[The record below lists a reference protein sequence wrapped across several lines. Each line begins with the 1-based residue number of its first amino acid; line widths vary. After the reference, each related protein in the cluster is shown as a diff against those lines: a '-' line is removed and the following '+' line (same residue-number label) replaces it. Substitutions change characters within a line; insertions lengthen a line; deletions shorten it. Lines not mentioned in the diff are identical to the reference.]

1 MSNMDYY
8 KELINC
14 NKKIYPIKQI
24 VDTKQRNF
32 NIERI
37 TTLKSLKNNLV
48 YNSVLRNLEILNS
61 IETRFKN
68 LIAEVLIWSEVS
80 KTGTKEEISKWKA
93 KGYNLFIHNIASA
106 EIYKDNTSKYNQRVY
121 VLIKTHGLI
130 GQYIKGEVTLNTNKE
145 LYSLIENNL
154 LKKEELREILLILNE
169 CIIKEVSESLYD
181 SIKEKVYNVID
192 RIINNDMQEDI
203 NIPNRLI
210 KLNKSLDE
218 NSINKINELIKDLRI
233 YDGLDKIFSKV
244 GLWYYNSALNEF
256 DVEEQ
261 VKILLIISNY
271 LDKVTDITFFKLMKS
286 IYLDYNNIKRINLY
300 KLRIIQKY
308 LSTIK
313 YEDILNLNIKEN
325 QNITYAIKKNNGV
338 LEFNFEFS
346 RVAKKLIEYCEVA
359 YTASSEYNKSV
370 ILLYDLFGFRNDKYD
385 RFYNEIDYL
394 QTMNNTI
401 NEKSKI
407 LEFIVGTKVL
417 DVGPGGG
424 ALINLITDTCPD
436 KELYAIDISNN
447 VINELNKKKV
457 KENKKYNLTKG
468 NALYLDKYYQKE
480 SMDTIIFSSIIHELY
495 SYIEFNNKKFN
506 QETIIHA
513 LKSAYNVLKPKG
525 RIIIRDGIM
534 TDKSINRIIE
544 FKNKD
549 DIKILE
555 RFQKDFKGREI
566 NYKKLNETQVLM
578 PINDAMEFLYTY
590 TWGED
595 SYSLEVQEQFGY
607 FTPKEYEKAILDNL
621 PDSNILY
628 SRAFLQDG
636 YSKHLGHKINFYDEN
651 YNTVDLPNSTIILVV
666 EKNN

>member
-14 NKKIYPIKQI
+14 NKKIYLIKQI

-48 YNSVLRNLEILNS
+48 YNSILKNLEILDS
-61 IETRFKN
+61 KETRFKN

-106 EIYKDNTSKYNQRVY
+106 EIYKDNTSKFNLKVY

-130 GQYIKGEVTLNTNKE
+130 GQYIKGEVALNTNKE
-145 LYSLIENNL
+145 LYSLIENSL

-181 SIKEKVYNVID
+181 SIKDKIYNVID
-192 RIINNDMQEDI
+192 RIINNDMQEEI

-210 KLNKSLDE
+210 ALNKSFDE

-233 YDGLDKIFSKV
+233 YDGLDKVFSNTR
-244 GLWYYNSALNEF
+244 LWYYYSALNEF

-261 VKILLIISNY
+261 IKILLIISNY
-271 LDKVTDITFFKLMKS
+271 LENVFDVSFFKLMKF
-286 IYLDYNNIKRINLY
+286 IYLDYDNIKRINLF
-300 KLRIIQKY
+300 KLKIIQKY
-308 LSTIK
+308 LSTIN
-313 YEDILNLNIKEN
+313 YEDILNSNIKDN
-325 QNITYAIKKNNGV
+325 QNITYTINKNNGV

-346 RVAKKLIEYCEVA
+346 EVAQKLIEYCQATYAVND
-359 YTASSEYNKSV
+359 EYNKSATL
-370 ILLYDLFGFRNDKYD
+370 IYNLFGFKRTKNDK
-385 RFYNEIDYL
+385 FYNEIDYL
-394 QTMNNTI
+394 QSINNNI
-401 NEKSKI
+401 NEKSKMF
-407 LEFIVGTKVL
+407 EFIVGTKVL
-417 DVGPGGG
+417 NVGYDDT
-424 ALINLITDTCPD
+424 AFIDLIMDTYPD
-436 KELYAIDISNN
+436 KKVQTISISNDFTN
-447 VINELNKKKV
+447 GLKRKKV
-457 KENKKYNLTKG
+457 KENI
-468 NALYLDKYYQKE
+468 LYLDKYYQKG

-495 SYIEFNNKKFN
+495 SHIEFNNKKFN
-506 QETIIHA
+506 QETIIQA
-513 LKSAYNVLKPKG
+513 LKSAYNLLKPKG

-534 TDKSINRIIE
+534 TDKFVNRIIE
-544 FKNKD
+544 FKNKE

-590 TWGED
+590 TWGEK

-607 FTPKEYEKAILDNL
+607 FTPKEYEKIILDSL
-621 PDSNILY
+621 PKSNILY
-628 SRAFLQDG
+628 SRAFLQNG
-636 YSKHLGHKINFYDEN
+636 YSNHLEHKINFYDEN
-651 YNTVDLPNSTIILVV
+651 YNTVDLPNSTYILVV
-666 EKNN
+666 EKND

>member
-61 IETRFKN
+61 IETGFKN

-169 CIIKEVSESLYD
+169 CIIKEVSENLYD
-181 SIKEKVYNVID
+181 SIKDKVYYVID

-210 KLNKSLDE
+210 TLNKSLDE

-233 YDGLDKIFSKV
+233 YDGLDKVFSKV
-244 GLWYYNSALNEF
+244 SLWYYNSALNEF
-256 DVEEQ
+256 NAEEQ

-394 QTMNNTI
+394 QTMNNTV

-506 QETIIHA
+506 QETIIQA

-595 SYSLEVQEQFGY
+595 SYSLEVQEKFGY
-607 FTPKEYEKAILDNL
+607 FTPKEYEKVMLDNL
-621 PDSNILY
+621 PNSNILY
-628 SRAFLQDG
+628 NRAFLQDG
-636 YSKHLGHKINFYDEN
+636 YPKHLEHKINFYDEN
-651 YNTVDLPNSTIILVV
+651 NNTVDLPNSTIILVV
-666 EKNN
+666 EKNK

>member
-256 DVEEQ
+256 NVEEQ

-271 LDKVTDITFFKLMKS
+271 LDEVTDITFF
-286 IYLDYNNIKRINLY
+286 